1 MRRTLFLLV
10 VLALPGIALSGEGIE
25 VLTDGGFESDVPIG
39 IGSPLYPG
47 YWSGDISQK
56 VGAMDGIVPL
66 EGSQMLK
73 FIHAASYIATDEDHS
88 WAQVHHIVDLS
99 PYKGI
104 ISAGGTKVQ
113 ASAHFNRVQLDQ
125 QTDKAFSI
133 SIGAYEGDPTDYHY
147 EYPGQPKPTSLGG
160 RSKDIWTDSDLNT
173 WELAAVEMDLP
184 VNTDFVVI
192 SINAIE
198 NVFSDP
204 GDQQEFDGH
213 YADGVSLLFV
223 PEPATMMLFGI
234 GFALQLMRR
243 RR

>member
-1 MRRTLFLLV
+1 MKKTLFLLAL
-10 VLALPGIALSGEGIE
+10 LALPGIALSGEGIE

-39 IGSPLYPG
+39 LGLPLYAG

-56 VGAMDGIVPL
+56 VGTTDGIVPL

-73 FIHAASYIATDEDHS
+73 FIHAAPYIATDEDHT
-88 WAQVHHIVDLS
+88 WAQVHQIVDLG
-99 PYKGI
+99 PYKSI
-104 ISAGGTKVQ
+104 ISAGGTSVR
-113 ASAHFNRVQLDQ
+113 ASAHFNRVQLDA
-125 QTDKAFSI
+125 QTDTRFVLSI
-133 SIGAYEGDPTDYHY
+133 SAYEGDPTEYHN
-147 EYPGQPKPTSLGG
+147 EYPGQPKPTYLGG
-160 RSKDIWTDSDLNT
+160 TMRNIWTDSDPDT
-173 WELAAVEMDLP
+173 WELVTAEINLP

-192 SINAIE
+192 DINAVE

-213 YADGVSLLFV
+213 FADGISLLFV
-223 PEPATMMLFGI
+223 PEPATMILFGI